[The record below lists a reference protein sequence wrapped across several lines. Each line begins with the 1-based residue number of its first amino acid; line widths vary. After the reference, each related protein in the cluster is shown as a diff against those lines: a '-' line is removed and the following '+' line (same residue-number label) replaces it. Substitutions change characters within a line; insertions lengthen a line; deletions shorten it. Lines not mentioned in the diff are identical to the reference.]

1 MPGSILSLI
10 TPLRINSVLFAVYDY
25 LLPIML
31 YCAWSTLALLDLAR
45 DGEADR
51 GRTLGWTA
59 AILAV
64 PVVGAGAYLLAA
76 RSSLARPVRLGV
88 VLGGVLLVAAA
99 YAYTM
104 IRIS

>member
-64 PVVGAGAYLLAA
+64 PVVGPAPTSSPPGRASRA
-76 RSSLARPVRLGV
+76 RSDWASSW
-88 VLGGVLLVAAA
+88 AACCWWQPR
-99 YAYTM
+99 TPTP
-104 IRIS
+104 